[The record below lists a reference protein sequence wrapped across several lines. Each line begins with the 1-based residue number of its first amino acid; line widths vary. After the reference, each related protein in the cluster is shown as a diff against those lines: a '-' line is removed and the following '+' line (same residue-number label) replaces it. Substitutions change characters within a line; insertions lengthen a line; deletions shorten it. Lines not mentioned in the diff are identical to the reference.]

1 MAHFWLRQQVQ
12 MWLSLN
18 LSLFASVRV
27 TIKFWVVTITFYSP
41 KTFLGT
47 M

>member
-27 TIKFWVVTITFYSP
+27 TIKFYSP